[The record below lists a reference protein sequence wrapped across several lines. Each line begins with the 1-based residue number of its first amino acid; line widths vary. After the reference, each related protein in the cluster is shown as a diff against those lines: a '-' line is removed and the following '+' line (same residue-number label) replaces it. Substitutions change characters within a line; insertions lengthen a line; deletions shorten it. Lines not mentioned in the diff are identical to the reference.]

1 MFCPQALSASVV
13 CLQAVEG
20 ELYDQFLKPELGKLG
35 YEGAFLKLSGKK
47 DASVKIG
54 VATFFHSRTFR
65 LLKVF
70 MQAFTITLCACIYKP
85 VRMRMRAYM
94 NLCTCSCLC

>member
-1 MFCPQALSASVV
+1 MCCPQALSASIV

-47 DASVKIG
+47 DAGIKIG

-70 MQAFTITLCACIYKP
+70 IHAFTSILCARI
-85 VRMRMRAYM
+85 
-94 NLCTCSCLC
+94 